1 MNKLEFMHYRY
12 FNTEL
17 EKSSRGG
24 ATIAIL
30 PADNNKVLVSVA
42 RCNTTDVF
50 NKKVGRS
57 IASGRLIA
65 YLNGRDSI
73 ANKVREVVITD
84 PLRVKECVADAL
96 QEEMDGYGLY

>member
-1 MNKLEFMHYRY
+1 MHYRY
-12 FNTEL
+12 FNMDMEM
-17 EKSSRGG
+17 SSRGG

-30 PADNNKVLVSVA
+30 PADNNKVLVSIA

-50 NKKVGRS
+50 NKKVGRA

-73 ANKVREVVITD
+73 ANKVREVVIND
-84 PLRVKECVADAL
+84 PLRVKESVATAL
-96 QEEMDGYGLY
+96 QEEMDALAYIDIYYE